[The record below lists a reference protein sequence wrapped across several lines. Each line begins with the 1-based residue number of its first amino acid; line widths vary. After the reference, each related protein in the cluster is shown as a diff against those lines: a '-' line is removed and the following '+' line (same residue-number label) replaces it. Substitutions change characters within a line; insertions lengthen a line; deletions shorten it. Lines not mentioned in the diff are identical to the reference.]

1 MSGRLVVI
9 APLKTGALARARELL
24 EEGPPFDLEQTRFNA
39 HEVFITEQE
48 VVFLFEGSAGSLTLE
63 FPGEDPAL
71 WKAAAA
77 WAECLAGRPRIART
91 AFAWRRIETSEGV
104 TFASTPGPGDSEG
117 GELYSP

>member
-1 MSGRLVVI
+1 LSGRLVVI
-9 APLKTGALARARELL
+9 APLKRGAVERARQLL
-24 EEGPPFDLEQTRFNA
+24 EDGPPFDLERTRFDA

-48 VVFLFEGSAGSLTLE
+48 VVFLFEGPADSLTLE

-91 AFAWRRIETSEGV
+91 AFAWRRIETPEGV
-104 TFASTPGPGDSEG
+104 TFAPTPGPGDSEG
-117 GELYSP
+117 GDLYSP

>member
-1 MSGRLVVI
+1 LSGRLVVI
-9 APLKTGALARARELL
+9 APLKRGAVAHARQLL
-24 EEGPPFDLEQTRFNA
+24 DDGPPFDLERTRFDA

-48 VVFLFEGSAGSLTLE
+48 VVFLFEGPADFLTLE
-63 FPGEDPAL
+63 FPGQDPAL

-77 WAECLAGRPRIART
+77 WAKCLAGRPRIART
-91 AFAWRRIETSEGV
+91 AFAWRRIETPEGV